1 MKPALVVTAL
11 LLLIPGMAGRVP
23 GQSARSRGERQ
34 AEGGLEL
41 AEKVH
46 GVVELPCEPTRSV
59 GRKEAPPAEVCRGSC
74 WPKWGLVNAD
84 SLGLRTLN
92 CPWCDTAE

>member
-11 LLLIPGMAGRVP
+11 LLPIPGMAGRVP

-59 GRKEAPPAEVCRGSC
+59 GRKEALPGSAEAHVGQNGD
-74 WPKWGLVNAD
+74 WLMLTVWG
-84 SLGLRTLN
+84 
-92 CPWCDTAE
+92 